1 MKFRQRILTGIISA
15 VLIVSSFITV
25 SAETK
30 PKLQLY
36 FAPQIMN
43 DQTGEIVVDAD
54 IRNFDIA
61 VSKAYGAICAVTFS
75 FEYDREHFDLKT
87 ENNKPKVILD
97 DIAMVKNQSDIEA
110 KINPDTGAVTM
121 TFMDNTLMN
130 NLITEDGK
138 LFSFVLVSK
147 EPKKLWN
154 SFDKYPIRFIADSIG
169 VVTYSLSDYKVGRL
183 YNIEG
188 IDVNVGGYNTPPL
201 LASPSVNKHIEFKD
215 GETGIKVDD
224 EVIDTDAAPF
234 KTGDTLMLPVRYIA
248 ESIGMSVEWNGDVMT
263 ASAYGEYKTLK
274 IRLKAD
280 AESSET
286 TGEIFVNSTRMDTDI
301 KPVEKNG
308 RIYIPV
314 SVIKELYPNAKITE
328 TENSVEIYIP

>member
-25 SAETK
+25 SAEEK

-43 DQTGEIVVDAD
+43 DQTGEITVDAD

-61 VSKAYGAICAVTFS
+61 VSKAYGEICAVTFS

-87 ENNKPKVILD
+87 EDDKPKIVLD
-97 DIAMVKNQSDIEA
+97 DDAMVKNQSDIES
-110 KINPDTGAVTM
+110 KINPDTGTVTI
-121 TFMDNTLMN
+121 TFMDSTLMD
-130 NLITEDGK
+130 NLISEDGK

-154 SFDKYPIRFIADSIG
+154 SFDEYPIRFVPGTIG
-169 VVTYSLSDYKVGRL
+169 VVAYRISDYTVLRM
-183 YNIEG
+183 YNVEA
-188 IDVNVGGYNTPPL
+188 IDGKVGGYNKQ
-201 LASPSVNKHIEFKD
+201 PSFVMPSIDKRVFFTLGENEIEVN
-215 GETGIKVDD
+215 GETVNT
-224 EVIDTDAAPF
+224 DTAPF
-234 KTGDTLMLPVRYIA
+234 RVGEELMIPVRYIA
-248 ESIGMSVEWNGDVMT
+248 ESIGMKVEWDGSILT

-274 IRLKAD
+274 IRLKSD
-280 AESSET
+280 AENSEAI
-286 TGEIFVNSTRMDTDI
+286 IFVNSSRADTDI
-301 KPVEKNG
+301 KPIEKDG

-314 SVIKELYPNAKITE
+314 SVIKELYPNAEITE
-328 TENSVEIYIP
+328 TENSAGIYIP

>member
-25 SAETK
+25 SAEEK

-43 DQTGEIVVDAD
+43 DQTGEITVDAD
-54 IRNFDIA
+54 IRNFGIA
-61 VSKAYGAICAVTFS
+61 VSKAYGEICAVTFS

-87 ENNKPKVILD
+87 EDDKPKIVLD
-97 DIAMVKNQSDIEA
+97 DDAMVKKSSDIES
-110 KINPDTGAVTM
+110 KINPDTGTVTI
-121 TFMDNTLMN
+121 TFMDSTLMD
-130 NLITEDGK
+130 NLISEDGK

-154 SFDKYPIRFIADSIG
+154 SFDRYPIRFIADSLG
-169 VVTYSLSDYKVGRL
+169 VITYSLSDYKVGRL

-188 IDVNVGGYNTPPL
+188 IDVSVGGYNTPPL
-201 LASPSVNKHIEFKD
+201 LASPSIDKYIGFND
-215 GETGIKVDD
+215 GEACIKINDD
-224 EVIDTDAAPF
+224 IIDTDAAPF
-234 KTGDTLMLPVRYIA
+234 RVGEELMIPVRYIA
-248 ESIGMSVEWNGDVMT
+248 ESIGMKVEWDGSILT

-274 IRLKAD
+274 IRLKSD
-280 AESSET
+280 AENSEAIIFINSS
-286 TGEIFVNSTRMDTDI
+286 RADTDI
-301 KPVEKNG
+301 KPIEKDG

-314 SVIKELYPNAKITE
+314 SVIKELYPNAEITE
-328 TENSVEIYIP
+328 TENSAGIYIP